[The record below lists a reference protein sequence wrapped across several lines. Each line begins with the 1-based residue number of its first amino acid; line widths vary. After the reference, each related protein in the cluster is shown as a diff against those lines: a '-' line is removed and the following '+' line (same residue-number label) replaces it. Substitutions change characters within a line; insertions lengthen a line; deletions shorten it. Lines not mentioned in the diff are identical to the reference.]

1 MIDDRRSGAG
11 TTVSRPAM
19 PSHDTRRAK
28 RFFWTVLSMATL
40 ASVSGNV
47 THALLNAAPGTAT
60 VSAAAAAVPPI
71 ILLAGIHGLGTLARA
86 RRGTGAAYWAAM
98 AMTVLLAC
106 GAFALS
112 FDALRALA
120 ITAGIR
126 SDLAWIWPLII
137 DLSIAQSTLALL
149 ALTRRN
155 PGGSGAGE
163 DDGPSHISVV
173 PPPVTVPAEPAGA
186 VDDDDPPSDVDP
198 QSGDHIAGAAGEGN
212 PAAETVDDD
221 DAVTIIECDGCATAE
236 VADEADPRRDAEAR
250 RRRGWRSDGHGARR
264 RDFCPSCTKPQPTEA
279 GMSRDENP
287 VASPGTN
294 CQPRIAVA
302 ASGAEQCA
310 FVSTHRGTR

>member
-1 MIDDRRSGAG
+1 MDNPVITIDDRRSGAG
-11 TTVSRPAM
+11 TNVPNPPM

-47 THALLNAAPGTAT
+47 AHALLNAAPGTAT

-98 AMTVLLAC
+98 VMTVLLAC

-120 ITAGIR
+120 VTAGIR

-149 ALTRRN
+149 ALTRRK
-155 PGGSGAGE
+155 PRGSGAAEG
-163 DDGPSHISVV
+163 DGQSHTSVV
-173 PPPVTVPAEPAGA
+173 PRPVAVPAEPGGI
-186 VDDDDPPSDVDP
+186 DDDDPPSDIEP
-198 QSGDHIAGAAGEGN
+198 QSGARNAGAVGEGN
-212 PAAETVDDD
+212 PAEETVDD

-264 RDFCPSCTKPQPTEA
+264 RDFCPSCPKPQPTGTER
-279 GMSRDENP
+279 SRDENP
-287 VASPGTN
+287 VASLEP
-294 CQPRIAVA
+294 VA
-302 ASGAEQCA
+302 SPA
-310 FVSTHRGTR
+310 